1 MTSPIGSPSTRMA
14 LLTPFTPDKGCSFGI
29 NVGWTHTDNGREIL
43 FCLLSQLTAYASFPV
58 SESIIS
64 TTTEIVNNN
73 PDDNPLSKKGKIVW
87 FVLGLFLGIFGVIIA
102 IITQIIRKEK
112 GIIKFALLGFAGF
125 LLITYLISGELP
137 YELGEIE
144 NIFILG

>member
-1 MTSPIGSPSTRMA
+1 MKTTIY
-14 LLTPFTPDKGCSFGI
+14 I
-29 NVGWTHTDNGREIL
+29 IL
-43 FCLLSQLTAYASFPV
+43 FCLLYQLTAYSSFPI
-58 SESIIS
+58 SESSSNSI
-64 TTTEIVNNN
+64 TTEILNNN

-125 LLITYLISGELP
+125 LLITYLISGDLP
-137 YELGEIE
+137 YDLGEIE
-144 NIFILG
+144 DIFILR